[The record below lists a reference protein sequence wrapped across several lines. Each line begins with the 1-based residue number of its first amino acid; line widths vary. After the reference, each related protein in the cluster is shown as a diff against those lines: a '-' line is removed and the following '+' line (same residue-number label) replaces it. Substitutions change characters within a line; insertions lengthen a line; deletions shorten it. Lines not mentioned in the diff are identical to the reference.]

1 MVDLLLQLAHFMLA
15 YLHLTCEFREQPAMR
30 GVRGVGKGMGRGR
43 GEGRWGSQCSIR
55 QHIHVAGPGQDHSGL
70 I

>member
-30 GVRGVGKGMGRGR
+30 GVRGVGKGMGEGERG
-43 GEGRWGSQCSIR
+43 GEMG
-55 QHIHVAGPGQDHSGL
+55 
-70 I
+70 